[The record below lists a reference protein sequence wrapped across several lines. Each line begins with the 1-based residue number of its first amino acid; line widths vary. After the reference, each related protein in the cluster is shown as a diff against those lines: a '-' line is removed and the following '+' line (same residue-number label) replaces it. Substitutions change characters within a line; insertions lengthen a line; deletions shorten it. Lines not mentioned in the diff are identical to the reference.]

1 MALGSEVNDS
11 SSKNSSQK
19 VKKCPAN
26 SNGNEKSNSENV
38 GKVEKQN
45 KQASK
50 MKKEVGT
57 KVSCSNGHVST
68 PNGRADDEGGGGNV
82 ATPPRVSYAAA
93 ARKPPSPLS
102 GTTPAPFPL
111 NTESQKVKI
120 NDKSSQT
127 KSRNATTKINGDGS
141 ISRDDSKKD
150 KVATKEPIVNGTET
164 TSENIINGD
173 TKQDLECDISSSD
186 NTNVITNVIT
196 NGINSD
202 SDDTKS
208 SKSDEGNDTISP
220 GVCPV
225 KVSETKLVSDKKKD
239 NKKIKATDKNIDA
252 NKKSSME
259 AKTPEINNEQGKSKN
274 VQSVSDKVNGESSKI
289 VNGDKDRESTP
300 SEDGDD
306 KKRDAEVVFI
316 QDMGFTVKIVSPG
329 AEPLDIQVSSME
341 LVQEIHQ
348 VLMDREDTCHRTCF
362 SLQLD
367 GVTLDNFAELKNI
380 EGLKEG
386 SVIKV
391 VEEPYTMREARI
403 HVRHVRDLLKSI
415 DYTDAYAGQEC
426 SSLAF
431 LNIITQGDILEKKKS
446 RPESVDCTPPDY
458 IMPGSTE
465 RPLLPLHP
473 GLTKE
478 NKAPQCLKVLTTSG
492 WNPPPGPRKM
502 CGDLLYLHVITLE
515 DRHFHITACPRGF
528 YLNQSTEEVF
538 NPRPSNP
545 ALLCHSLIEL
555 LSIVSPA
562 FKRNFALVQKR
573 RMQKHP
579 FERVATPYQV
589 YQWASPVLD
598 HTVDAIRAE
607 DTFSSKLGY
616 EEHIPGQTRD
626 WNEELQTTRELPR
639 ATLPERLLRERAI
652 FKVHSDFVAAATRG
666 AMAVV
671 DGNVM
676 AINPGEEPKMQMFIW
691 NNIFFSLGFDVRDHY
706 KDLGGDAAAFV
717 APRNDLQGVRVYSAV
732 DTPGL
737 HTLGTVVV
745 DYRGYRVTAQSIIPG
760 ILEKEQEQSV
770 VYGSI
775 DFGTTVLSHP
785 KYMELLSKAGQQL
798 KIMPHSVI
806 SANGETVE
814 LCSSVECKGIIGND
828 GRHYILDLL
837 RTFPPDVNFLQLED
851 DELREDI
858 KSMGF
863 PIIHK
868 HKLCCLR
875 QELVDSFVESRYFM
889 FIRYAASHL
898 QQLSSKRQNETSE
911 GTSDDAKKDE
921 VKVPAIEAEVKET
934 KRDGKSQEKEVK
946 EVKDKKQK
954 KEEKK
959 ESAKKETK
967 QKSESEKEEGKE
979 EKTKDEDSLFNE
991 TYPEIDTLVA
1001 KKIVESI
1008 TDSICSGDKQESDSD
1023 ERSRAVVSAAAR
1035 AVASLKESEFDVRF
1049 NPDVYSAG
1057 IKHAAA
1063 PEHLAK
1069 QRHLVKEAAA
1079 YLLTTQIPAFVR
1091 ECVEQSSTP
1100 MDGAGLAE
1108 ALHARGIN
1116 LRYLGRVA
1124 AALQP
1129 HTALAYLHAIAVG
1142 ELLLRAAKHVYTAY
1156 LQGCDAMCVGAA
1168 VAHFLNC
1175 LVGGCASAG
1184 AGAGGPR
1191 GGGGPPGGAGGRGGR
1206 GRRARRHHAAAAAA
1220 PSAATTHHSD
1230 WRNLTQKSLFSQI
1243 KQELKAYWGYEL
1255 NAENMDVVIEK
1266 HGLQKI
1272 SLLRSFALK
1281 VGLQLMLREYDFE
1294 NKNKPTFNGSDIMNI
1309 FPVVKH
1315 INPRASDA
1323 YNFYTTGQSKIQAG
1337 AVNEGH
1343 EMIAEALNLLNN
1355 VYGAMH
1361 GEIARCLRMVARLCY
1376 VTGEHREAMAYQQKA
1391 VLMSERVNGIDH
1403 PYTIT
1408 EYSHLALYCFVNG
1421 QVSTALKLLYRARY
1435 LALLVCGENHPE
1447 MALLDS
1453 NIALILHAV
1462 GEYELSLRFAE
1473 RALSVTTRSHG
1484 ARSLKAATARHLLA
1498 RTLSCLGD
1506 FRAALHHEKETYS
1519 IYKQLLGENH
1529 EKTRESSEC
1538 LRHLTQQAVVLQK
1551 RLAEAYARAPHSTP
1565 AQPPLHIQPPGMASV
1580 IDMLNLINGILFV
1593 QISRHDIEQFKAE
1606 IEKRQLKDL
1615 PLPDVLNELSVKVA
1629 DANAGEQRADS

>member
-1 MALGSEVNDS
+1 MALGGEVNNDNAS
-11 SSKNSSQK
+11 RLASHK
-19 VKKCPAN
+19 VKKCPVN
-26 SNGNEKSNSENV
+26 NKVNGKSAAENV
-38 GKVEKQN
+38 NKDKSEKQ
-45 KQASK
+45 STK
-50 MKKEVGT
+50 MTKESST
-57 KVSCSNGHVST
+57 KAVCSNGHANT
-68 PNGRADDEGGGGNV
+68 PNGRADDEGGGV
-82 ATPPRVSYAAA
+82 ATPRVSYAAA
-93 ARKPPSPLS
+93 TKKALSPTS
-102 GTTPAPFPL
+102 SNAPLQFP
-111 NTESQKVKI
+111 NNEECQKSKNKNEKSTHGDSHDATKVNGEKTI
-120 NDKSSQT
+120 SND
-127 KSRNATTKINGDGS
+127 NIC
-141 ISRDDSKKD
+141 KKD
-150 KVATKEPIVNGTET
+150 KLGTKEPITNGTNTTHVNGDPQNNPHCDISNNNTKIVSNGISNSDLDET
-164 TSENIINGD
+164 NSSKSKENII
-173 TKQDLECDISSSD
+173 SD
-186 NTNVITNVIT
+186 VVLNNSE
-196 NGINSD
+196 NGIKKEVDSALENSGNE
-202 SDDTKS
+202 S
-208 SKSDEGNDTISP
+208 SEKCGND
-220 GVCPV
+220 
-225 KVSETKLVSDKKKD
+225 KKD
-239 NKKIKATDKNIDA
+239 KEVKADTDKA
-252 NKKSSME
+252 NGE
-259 AKTPEINNEQGKSKN
+259 AQK
-274 VQSVSDKVNGESSKI
+274 VVNGEKE
-289 VNGDKDRESTP
+289 RESSP
-300 SEDGDD
+300 SEDGDE
-306 KKRDAEVVFI
+306 KKGDAEVVFI
-316 QDMGFTVKIVSPG
+316 QDMGFTVKIMSPG

-380 EGLKEG
+380 EGLKDG

-415 DYTDAYAGQEC
+415 DYVDSYAGQEC

-431 LNIITQGDILEKKKS
+431 LNVVTQGDILEKKKS

-473 GLTKE
+473 GLNKE

-502 CGDLLYLHVITLE
+502 CGDLLYLHVMTLE
-515 DRHFHITACPRGF
+515 DRQFHITACPRGF

-538 NPRPSNP
+538 NPRPSTP
-545 ALLCHSLIEL
+545 SLLCHSLIEL
-555 LSIVSPA
+555 LNIVSPA
-562 FKRNFALVQKR
+562 FKRNFALVQKK

-589 YQWASPVLD
+589 YQWASPMLD

-732 DTPGL
+732 DTNGL

-806 SANGETVE
+806 SANGDTVE

-837 RTFPPDVNFLQLED
+837 RTFPPDVNFLQLDD

-875 QELVDSFVESRYFM
+875 QELVDSFVEARYFM
-889 FIRYAASHL
+889 FIRYAAFHL
-898 QQLSSKRQNETSE
+898 QQLSAKRKATEQKSIEANADKKENETE
-911 GTSDDAKKDE
+911 KKD
-921 VKVPAIEAEVKET
+921 
-934 KRDGKSQEKEVK
+934 GKGQEKEK
-946 EVKDKKQK
+946 KKDKKK
-954 KEEKK
+954 KEEKVEK
-959 ESAKKETK
+959 A
-967 QKSESEKEEGKE
+967 EKEEKE
-979 EKTKDEDSLFNE
+979 TENSEELLDETLS
-991 TYPEIDTLVA
+991 EIDTDVA

-1008 TDSICSGDKQESDSD
+1008 TDSFSGGDKQESDSG
-1023 ERSRAVVSAAAR
+1023 ERSRAVVAAAAR

-1057 IKHAAA
+1057 IKHAAT
-1063 PEHLAK
+1063 PELLAK

-1079 YLLTTQIPAFVR
+1079 FLLTTQIPAFVR
-1091 ECVEQSSTP
+1091 ECLEHSSAP
-1100 MDGAGLAE
+1100 MDGAGLTE

-1116 LRYLGRVA
+1116 VRYLGRVTM
-1124 AALQP
+1124 ALRP
-1129 HTALAYLHAIAVG
+1129 HASLAYLHSIALA
-1142 ELLLRAAKHVYTAY
+1142 ELILRAAKHIYTTY
-1156 LQGCDAMCVGAA
+1156 LQDCEAMSTGAC

-1175 LVGGCASAG
+1175 LVGGCPSPALSPPDCPC
-1184 AGAGGPR
+1184 PR
-1191 GGGGPPGGAGGRGGR
+1191 STRPR
-1206 GRRARRHHAAAAAA
+1206 RRARHRHR
-1220 PSAATTHHSD
+1220 AATPSPAPHWHA
-1230 WRNLTQKSLFSQI
+1230 LTPAHLFAQI
-1243 KQELKAYWGYEL
+1243 QQELKAYWGFEL
-1255 NAENMDVVIEK
+1255 TAESMDAVIQK
-1266 HGLQKI
+1266 YGFQKI

-1281 VGLQLMLREYDFE
+1281 VGLQIMLKEYDFDNR
-1294 NKNKPTFNGSDIMNI
+1294 NKTTFTSADIMNI

-1323 YNFYTTGQSKIQAG
+1323 YNFYTTGQNKIQAG
-1337 AVNEGH
+1337 AVSEGH
-1343 EMIAEALNLLNN
+1343 ELIAEALNLLNN

-1361 GEIARCLRMVARLCY
+1361 GEIAQCLRMVARLCY
-1376 VTGEHREAMAYQQKA
+1376 VTGEHRDAMAYQQKA

-1408 EYSHLALYCFVNG
+1408 EYSHLALYCFANG

-1435 LALLVCGENHPE
+1435 LALLICGENHPE

-1473 RALSVTTRSHG
+1473 RALRVTNATHG
-1484 ARSLKAATARHLLA
+1484 AKSLKAAVARHLVA
-1498 RTLSCLGD
+1498 RTLSCLAD
-1506 FRAALHHEKETYS
+1506 FRAALAHEKETYT
-1519 IYKQLLGENH
+1519 IYKTLLGEKH

-1538 LRHLTQQAVVLQK
+1538 LRHLTQQAVVVQK
-1551 RLAEAYARAPHSTP
+1551 RLAELKPLQHSHPHP
-1565 AQPPLHIQPPGMASV
+1565 PPLHVQPPAMASV

-1593 QISRHDIEQFKAE
+1593 QISPQEIEQFKAE

-1615 PLPDVLNELSVKVA
+1615 PIPGLDELA
-1629 DANAGEQRADS
+1629 DATPEAKASDS

>member
-11 SSKNSSQK
+11 SPKNAPQK
-19 VKKCPAN
+19 VKKCPIS
-26 SNGNEKSNSENV
+26 SNGSDKSVNENV
-38 GKVEKQN
+38 AKVEKQE
-45 KQASK
+45 KQPPK
-50 MKKEVGT
+50 MKKEVSV
-57 KVSCSNGHVST
+57 KVSCSNGHAST
-68 PNGRADDEGGGGNV
+68 PNGRGDDEGGGGNAS
-82 ATPPRVSYAAA
+82 ATRVSYAAA
-93 ARKPPSPLS
+93 ARKPASPQ
-102 GTTPAPFPL
+102 TNNITAPFL
-111 NTESQKVKI
+111 INSDSQKGKT
-120 NDKSSQT
+120 NDKSSHR
-127 KSRNATTKINGDGS
+127 KSGNIAKANGDALPS
-141 ISRDDSKKD
+141 DPNKK
-150 KVATKEPIVNGTET
+150 ASSGTKETIVNGTES
-164 TSENIINGD
+164 TSENILNGD
-173 TKQDLECDISSSD
+173 PKKDAVCDISSSD
-186 NTNVITNVIT
+186 NTKIVT

-202 SDDTKS
+202 SDETKS
-208 SKSDEGNDTISP
+208 TKSDEGSDVALSP
-220 GVCPV
+220 VCPV
-225 KVSETKLVSDKKKD
+225 KVSENKVSDKKKE
-239 NKKIKATDKNIDA
+239 NKKGKTTDKNNDTEKKEPVI
-252 NKKSSME
+252 NKAIETKKEDDKS
-259 AKTPEINNEQGKSKN
+259 NNVEN
-274 VQSVSDKVNGESSKI
+274 VTDKVNGESNKI
-289 VNGDKDRESTP
+289 LNGEKDRESTP

-431 LNIITQGDILEKKKS
+431 LNVITQGDILEKKKS

-528 YLNQSTEEVF
+528 YLNQSSEEVF

-545 ALLCHSLIEL
+545 SLLCHSLIEL

-562 FKRNFALVQKR
+562 FKRNFALVQKK

-732 DTPGL
+732 DTQGL

-806 SANGETVE
+806 SANGETIE

-875 QELVDSFVESRYFM
+875 QELVDSFVEARYFM
-889 FIRYAASHL
+889 FIRYAAFHL
-898 QQLSSKRQNETSE
+898 QQLSAKRQKDTEQKSIEANKENTEKKPTPESEKSKRDN
-911 GTSDDAKKDE
+911 
-921 VKVPAIEAEVKET
+921 
-934 KRDGKSQEKEVK
+934 KSQEKEI
-946 EVKDKKQK
+946 KDKKQK
-954 KEEKK
+954 KEK
-959 ESAKKETK
+959 ESAKKEEIK
-967 QKSESEKEEGKE
+967 IDDKDEKEEKA
-979 EKTKDEDSLFNE
+979 KDDELLLNE
-991 TYPEIDTLVA
+991 NYSEIDTDVA

-1008 TDSICSGDKQESDSD
+1008 TDSICSGDKQESDTG
-1023 ERSRAVVSAAAR
+1023 ERSRAVVAAAAR

-1057 IKHAAA
+1057 IKHAAT
-1063 PEHLAK
+1063 PEQLAK

-1079 YLLTTQIPAFVR
+1079 FLLTTQIPAFVR
-1091 ECVEQSSTP
+1091 ECLEHTSTP
-1100 MDGAGLAE
+1100 MDGAGLTE

-1116 LRYLGRVA
+1116 IRYLGRVA
-1124 AALQP
+1124 AALKP
-1129 HTALAYLHAIAVG
+1129 HPHLAYLHAIAVG
-1142 ELLLRAAKHVYTAY
+1142 ELVLRAAKHIHTAY
-1156 LQGCDAMCVGAA
+1156 LQGCEAMCTGAA

-1175 LVGGCASAG
+1175 LLGACASIQPG
-1184 AGAGGPR
+1184 AGEAPVCAR
-1191 GGGGPPGGAGGRGGR
+1191 SGRGAR
-1206 GRRARRHHAAAAAA
+1206 SRRARRHHQPA
-1220 PSAATTHHSD
+1220 PPPPSD
-1230 WRNLTQKSLFSQI
+1230 WQNLTHKSLFSQI
-1243 KQELKAYWGYEL
+1243 RQELKAYWGYEL

-1266 HGLQKI
+1266 NGLQKI

-1281 VGLQLMLREYDFE
+1281 VGLQLMLREYDFD
-1294 NKNKPTFNGSDIMNI
+1294 NKSKPTFTGSDIMNI

-1323 YNFYTTGQSKIQAG
+1323 YNFYTTGQNKIQAG

-1361 GEIARCLRMVARLCY
+1361 GEIAQCLRMVARLCY
-1376 VTGEHREAMAYQQKA
+1376 VTGEHRDAMAYQQKA

-1408 EYSHLALYCFVNG
+1408 EYSHLALYCFANG

-1462 GEYELSLRFAE
+1462 GEFELSLRFAE
-1473 RALSVTTRSHG
+1473 KALSVTAASHG
-1484 ARSLKAATARHLLA
+1484 PRSLKAAVARHLLA

-1506 FRAALHHEKETYS
+1506 FRAALQHEKETYS
-1519 IYKQLLGENH
+1519 IYKQLLGEQH

-1551 RLAEAYARAPHSTP
+1551 RLAEAYGRAPHAPP
-1565 AQPPLHIQPPGMASV
+1565 APPPLHIQPPAMASV

-1615 PLPDVLNELSVKVA
+1615 PLPEVLSELCLKE
-1629 DANAGEQRADS
+1629 GEGSQAADS

>member
-1 MALGSEVNDS
+1 MALGSEVNDG
-11 SSKNSSQK
+11 SSKHAPQK
-19 VKKCPAN
+19 VKKCPASTN
-26 SNGNEKSNSENV
+26 SNDKTTDEIVS
-38 GKVEKQN
+38 KVEKQD
-45 KQASK
+45 KQISK
-50 MKKEVGT
+50 MKKEAGV
-57 KVSCSNGHVST
+57 KVSCSNGHASM
-68 PNGRADDEGGGGNV
+68 PNGRADDEGGGRT
-82 ATPPRVSYAAA
+82 APTPRVSYAAA
-93 ARKPPSPLS
+93 ARKPPSPQ
-102 GTTPAPFPL
+102 TNNTPAPFL
-111 NTESQKVKI
+111 LHTESQKVKTSE
-120 NDKSSQT
+120 KSSQP
-127 KSRNATTKINGDGS
+127 KSVNSTTKVNGEGS
-141 ISRDDSKKD
+141 IENDDSKKD
-150 KVATKEPIVNGTET
+150 SIGTKESIMNGTDNAHEKIVNGNPKKD
-164 TSENIINGD
+164 SD
-173 TKQDLECDISSSD
+173 CDISSSSD
-186 NTNVITNVIT
+186 NAKVVV
-196 NGINSD
+196 NGVKKD

-208 SKSDEGNDTISP
+208 IKSDDDNISTVP
-220 GVCPV
+220 LVCPI
-225 KVSETKLVSDKKKD
+225 KSFEGKTMADKKKD
-239 NKKIKATDKNIDA
+239 NKKIKVTVTDNIIDTPC
-252 NKKSSME
+252 KKE
-259 AKTPEINNEQGKSKN
+259 TVNAEKKVEDVSKKAEKE
-274 VQSVSDKVNGESSKI
+274 SDKLNGDSSKM

-306 KKRDAEVVFI
+306 KKRDPEVLFI

-367 GVTLDNFAELKNI
+367 GITLDNFAELKNI

-386 SVIKV
+386 SIIKV

-431 LNIITQGDILEKKKS
+431 LNVITQGDILEKKKS

-458 IMPGSTE
+458 IMPGSAE

-502 CGDLLYLHVITLE
+502 CGDLLYLHVVTLE

-538 NPRPSNP
+538 NPRPSTP
-545 ALLCHSLIEL
+545 SLLCHSLIEL

-589 YQWASPVLD
+589 YQWASPMLD

-639 ATLPERLLRERAI
+639 STLPERLLRERAI

-785 KYMELLSKAGQQL
+785 KYMDLLSKAGQQL

-875 QELVDSFVESRYFM
+875 QELVDSFVENRYFM
-889 FIRYAASHL
+889 FIRYAAFHL
-898 QQLSSKRQNETSE
+898 QQLSAKKQRESSEQKSIENKKETEAKAVTSE
-911 GTSDDAKKDE
+911 TD
-921 VKVPAIEAEVKET
+921 VKET
-934 KRDGKSQEKEVK
+934 KKEKEP
-946 EVKDKKQK
+946 KDKKSK
-954 KEEKK
+954 KEK
-959 ESAKKETK
+959 ESAKKEVVKKEEAKKDEAKT
-967 QKSESEKEEGKE
+967 EEVATTKEEGKD
-979 EKTKDEDSLFNE
+979 KGKDDELLLNDNYSD
-991 TYPEIDTLVA
+991 IDTDVA

-1008 TDSICSGDKQESDSD
+1008 TDSICSGDKQESDSG
-1023 ERSRAVVSAAAR
+1023 ERSRAVVASAAR

-1057 IKHAAA
+1057 IKHAAP
-1063 PEHLAK
+1063 PEQLAK

-1079 YLLTTQIPAFVR
+1079 FLLTTQIPAFVR
-1091 ECVEQSSTP
+1091 ECLEHAAAP

-1116 LRYLGRVA
+1116 VRYLGRVC
-1124 AALQP
+1124 AALRP
-1129 HTALAYLHAIAVG
+1129 HAHLAYLHAIAVG
-1142 ELLLRAAKHVYTAY
+1142 ELVLRAAKHVYTAY
-1156 LQGCDAMCVGAA
+1156 LQGCEAMCIGGA

-1175 LVGGCASAG
+1175 LLGACPSPGVSAG
-1184 AGAGGPR
+1184 EAPAAGR
-1191 GGGGPPGGAGGRGGR
+1191 GARGGR
-1206 GRRARRHHAAAAAA
+1206 GRRTRRHH
-1220 PSAATTHHSD
+1220 PPPQPPPNTD
-1230 WRNLTQKSLFSQI
+1230 WQNLTPKALFSQI
-1243 KQELKAYWGYEL
+1243 KAELKAYWGYEL
-1255 NAENMDVVIEK
+1255 NAENMEVVIEK

-1281 VGLQLMLREYDFE
+1281 VGLQIMLREYDFDI
-1294 NKNKPTFNGSDIMNI
+1294 KNKATFSGSDIMNI

-1323 YNFYTTGQSKIQAG
+1323 YNFYTTGQNKIQAG
-1337 AVNEGH
+1337 AVSEGH
-1343 EMIAEALNLLNN
+1343 ELITEALNLLNN

-1361 GEIARCLRMVARLCY
+1361 GEIAQCLRMVARLCY
-1376 VTGEHREAMAYQQKA
+1376 VTGEHRDAMAYQQKA
-1391 VLMSERVNGIDH
+1391 VFMSERVNGIDH

-1408 EYSHLALYCFVNG
+1408 EYSHLALYCFANG

-1473 RALSVTTRSHG
+1473 RALAVTSGVHG
-1484 ARSLKAATARHLLA
+1484 PRSLKAAVARHLLA

-1519 IYKQLLGENH
+1519 IYKQLLGEKH

-1551 RLAEAYARAPHSTP
+1551 RLAEAYARAPHAPP
-1565 AQPPLHIQPPGMASV
+1565 APPPLHIQPPGMASV

-1593 QISRHDIEQFKAE
+1593 QISPQDIEQFKAE

-1615 PLPDVLNELSVKVA
+1615 PIPGVLNELRASA
-1629 DANAGEQRADS
+1629 EAGAGEAPDS